1 MKETKSQPIT
11 KRMVW
16 EAYEQVRDNRGSAE
30 VDGISIAQYES
41 NLANN
46 LYQLWNRWASGS
58 YFPPAVKQV

>member
-1 MKETKSQPIT
+1 
-11 KRMVW
+11 MVW

-46 LYQLWNRWASGS
+46 LYQLWNRLASGS